1 MSRHVINACVQ
12 AWQVPAWTDLHR
24 EVVMRLSSRPR
35 EAVRWLRHDKFI
47 YVDLREMLQNFSR
60 QEMLHAS
67 KNKVLASIEAQWPE
81 LATECEKERRR

>member
-24 EVVMRLSSRPR
+24 EVVVRLSSRPR

-47 YVDLREMLQNFSR
+47 YVDLKPMLQDCSR
-60 QEMLHAS
+60 TEMLHAAKS
-67 KNKVLASIEAQWPE
+67 KVLDSIQINWPE